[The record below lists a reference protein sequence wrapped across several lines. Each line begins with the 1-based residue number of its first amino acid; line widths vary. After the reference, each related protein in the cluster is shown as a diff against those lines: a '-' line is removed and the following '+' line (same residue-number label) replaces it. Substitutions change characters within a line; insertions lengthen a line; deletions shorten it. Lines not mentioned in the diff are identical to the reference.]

1 MKKDYS
7 KMYEK
12 KNVDKVDIKQEGL
25 KIDDVVETEITPEGP
40 VEKTVIDVINEA
52 PNNITIEEPKKK
64 EEKIT
69 KPFMVEITGNLNLN
83 VRKKPM
89 GDIITSLAPG
99 AQARVLEASEDGEW
113 YQIESPKGYIMK
125 KYTKKV
131 R

>member
-25 KIDDVVETEITPEGP
+25 KIDDVVETEIAPEGII
-40 VEKTVIDVINEA
+40 EKTVADVINEA
-52 PNNITIEEPKKK
+52 DNNVKIEEPKK

-69 KPFMVEITGNLNLN
+69 KPFMVEIIGNLNLN

>member
-1 MKKDYS
+1 MTPVHGKLEVKMKKDYS

-12 KNVDKVDIKQEGL
+12 KNTAPVDTKNEDQE
-25 KIDDVVETEITPEGP
+25 VVEA
-40 VEKTVIDVINEA
+40 V
-52 PNNITIEEPKKK
+52 IEEEK
-64 EEKIT
+64 EESKHEEVIKEEPRKDEKIT

-83 VRKKPM
+83 VRKNPM

-113 YQIESPKGYIMK
+113 YQIESPKGFIMK
-125 KYTKKV
+125 KFTKKV